1 MDSQSLPVLIAV
13 ASLVTGIL
21 LCWLVMRG
29 RVSAAA
35 AQGKTNVQAEQAHGR
50 TREEAHQRAVADYE
64 ALNRQASQWREAL
77 DLARQEQ
84 TKLAERASQLP
95 TLEARLIA
103 LQDQEKSAQA
113 AAALAKSEAQAELA
127 KAKEHVR
134 SLEKN
139 QQLAAAN
146 YQELKLQAAKSREA
160 LDLAKKER
168 TQLAERAAQAPTL
181 EARLVALEDEN
192 TALKHDVASMSTS
205 LQEQKTRPAA
215 QPAPV
220 TQATQ
225 LPVLEEEVI
234 ALQTLAKT
242 IQQEFQLMA
251 ELQRIFTLTSTTI
264 QEFSDN
270 PTPHEDASIA
280 T

>member
-13 ASLVTGIL
+13 ASLVTGVL

-35 AQGKTNVQAEQAHGR
+35 AQRKTNVQAELALAQAHSC
-50 TREEAHQRAVADYE
+50 TREEEHQRAVADYE

-84 TKLAERASQLP
+84 TKLAEQTSQLP
-95 TLEARLIA
+95 ILEARL
-103 LQDQEKSAQA
+103 L
-113 AAALAKSEAQAELA
+113 
-127 KAKEHVR
+127 
-134 SLEKN
+134 
-139 QQLAAAN
+139 
-146 YQELKLQAAKSREA
+146 
-160 LDLAKKER
+160 
-168 TQLAERAAQAPTL
+168 
-181 EARLVALEDEN
+181 ALEDEN

-205 LQEQKTRPAA
+205 LQEQKMRPAA

>member
-13 ASLVTGIL
+13 ASLVTGVL

-35 AQGKTNVQAEQAHGR
+35 AQRKTNVQAELALAQAHSC
-50 TREEAHQRAVADYE
+50 TREEEHQRAVADYE

-84 TKLAERASQLP
+84 TQLAERASQLP
-95 TLEARLIA
+95 TLEARL
-103 LQDQEKSAQA
+103 L
-113 AAALAKSEAQAELA
+113 
-127 KAKEHVR
+127 
-134 SLEKN
+134 
-139 QQLAAAN
+139 
-146 YQELKLQAAKSREA
+146 
-160 LDLAKKER
+160 
-168 TQLAERAAQAPTL
+168 
-181 EARLVALEDEN
+181 ALEDEN
-192 TALKHDVASMSTS
+192 TALKHDIASMSTS
-205 LQEQKTRPAA
+205 LQEQKTRPAAQPA

-264 QEFSDN
+264 QESCDS

>member
-29 RVSAAA
+29 HVSAAA
-35 AQGKTNVQAEQAHGR
+35 AQGKTNVQAELALAQAHSR
-50 TREEAHQRAVADYE
+50 TREEEHQRAVADYE

-84 TKLAERASQLP
+84 TKLAEQTSQLP
-95 TLEARLIA
+95 ILEARL
-103 LQDQEKSAQA
+103 L
-113 AAALAKSEAQAELA
+113 
-127 KAKEHVR
+127 
-134 SLEKN
+134 
-139 QQLAAAN
+139 
-146 YQELKLQAAKSREA
+146 
-160 LDLAKKER
+160 
-168 TQLAERAAQAPTL
+168 
-181 EARLVALEDEN
+181 ALEDEN

-205 LQEQKTRPAA
+205 LQEQKMRPAA

-264 QEFSDN
+264 QESCDS

>member
-35 AQGKTNVQAEQAHGR
+35 AQRKTNVQAELALAQAHSC
-50 TREEAHQRAVADYE
+50 TREEEHQRAVADYE

-84 TKLAERASQLP
+84 TKLAEQTSQLP
-95 TLEARLIA
+95 ILEARL
-103 LQDQEKSAQA
+103 L
-113 AAALAKSEAQAELA
+113 
-127 KAKEHVR
+127 
-134 SLEKN
+134 
-139 QQLAAAN
+139 
-146 YQELKLQAAKSREA
+146 
-160 LDLAKKER
+160 
-168 TQLAERAAQAPTL
+168 
-181 EARLVALEDEN
+181 ALEDEN

-205 LQEQKTRPAA
+205 LQEQKMRPAA